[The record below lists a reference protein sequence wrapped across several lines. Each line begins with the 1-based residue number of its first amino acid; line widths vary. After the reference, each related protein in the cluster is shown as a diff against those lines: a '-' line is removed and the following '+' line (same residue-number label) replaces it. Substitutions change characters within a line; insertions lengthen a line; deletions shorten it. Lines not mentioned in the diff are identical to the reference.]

1 MGNSY
6 SRALSGGHWGGAGRR
21 ELSRHRGLVLAV
33 CCCHLL
39 SSSTRTTCY
48 ELVIAVTYF
57 WHRVANQSSNYDI
70 GTFWLAA
77 IPSGSTVRRIRF
89 GWGLQGFTE
98 VTTDLHAVSVN
109 PVFAGVVTTIG
120 DGTEAVPSP
129 LTTPDDV
136 SPPTQR
142 WLWWEIRQP
151 RCASLDAAGNV
162 ASWTDSGGQEV
173 TDVQT
178 MVKATGI
185 PGGDTLNVWFSWNAV
200 FGGWDTTG
208 QQQIFAWS
216 SLLYSTP

>member
-1 MGNSY
+1 MP
-6 SRALSGGHWGGAGRR
+6 SGG
-21 ELSRHRGLVLAV
+21 
-33 CCCHLL
+33 
-39 SSSTRTTCY
+39 
-48 ELVIAVTYF
+48 
-57 WHRVANQSSNYDI
+57 
-70 GTFWLAA
+70 
-77 IPSGSTVRRIRF
+77 TVRRIRF

-151 RCASLDAAGNV
+151 RCGSIDAAGNV
-162 ASWTDSGGQEV
+162 VSWTDSGGQEV

-178 MVKATGI
+178 QVKATGI
-185 PGGDTLNVWFSWNAV
+185 PAGDTLNVWFSWNSV

-216 SLLYSTP
+216 SLLYSIP